1 MKLNVKILKGLSQ
14 ALNDFSKL
22 EDHFEKLDG
31 DFSFIKNKNQRD
43 MVETVYDW
51 WVSSKL
57 DSKKTKDMAIYILNT
72 TLETNSIDEIIKKLQ
87 K

>member
-1 MKLNVKILKGLSQ
+1 MKLNTKILKGLSQ

-22 EDHFEKLDG
+22 EDYFEKLDG
-31 DFSFIKNKNQRD
+31 DFSFIKNKIQRD

>member
-1 MKLNVKILKGLSQ
+1 
-14 ALNDFSKL
+14 
-22 EDHFEKLDG
+22 
-31 DFSFIKNKNQRD
+31 

-72 TLETNSIDEIIKKLQ
+72 TLETNSIDEIIKKTPKIKLFF
-87 K
+87 KF